1 MVCGPKEGRFSEI
14 GHLLRIQKSVFHSLV
29 VGVNGIWYML
39 GIVTMWEDDTAAT
52 GKSFGC
58 DLLFNTFDMVEESDT
73 VTWVE
78 NKINLW
84 RQECEI

>member
-1 MVCGPKEGRFSEI
+1 
-14 GHLLRIQKSVFHSLV
+14 
-29 VGVNGIWYML
+29 ML
-39 GIVTMWEDDTAAT
+39 GIITMWEDDTAAK

-73 VTWVE
+73 ITWIE

-84 RQECEI
+84 SQECEI